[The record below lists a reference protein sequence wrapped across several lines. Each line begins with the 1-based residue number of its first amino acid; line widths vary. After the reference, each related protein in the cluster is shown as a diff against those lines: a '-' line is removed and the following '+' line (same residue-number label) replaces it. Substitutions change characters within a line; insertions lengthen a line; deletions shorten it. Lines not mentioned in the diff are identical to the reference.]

1 MSFDLLRLISPLTT
15 LYRWFRTIFPVRE
28 ARLKTIQDEFK
39 RAARLKKDVEAH
51 AKWDEQFGYYGEFL
65 LRDIERALP
74 DTQEKYSSKKTP
86 YSIVGLTGIGREH
99 LEFTFGNFGIN
110 QIKRVG
116 DSWYYCANNDPDAK
130 TVETV
135 VWLNYRDI
143 TDISRVHGPAG
154 FDIGA
159 TTPDEIAI
167 SILAEAIAV
176 LKGV

>member
-1 MSFDLLRLISPLTT
+1 MALHFGVSFDLLRLISPLTT

-39 RAARLKKDVEAH
+39 HAARLKKDVEAH

-86 YSIVGLTGIGREH
+86 YSIVGLAGIGREH

-143 TDISRVHGPAG
+143 
-154 FDIGA
+154 
-159 TTPDEIAI
+159 
-167 SILAEAIAV
+167 V
-176 LKGV
+176 LVRWEKDDYWE